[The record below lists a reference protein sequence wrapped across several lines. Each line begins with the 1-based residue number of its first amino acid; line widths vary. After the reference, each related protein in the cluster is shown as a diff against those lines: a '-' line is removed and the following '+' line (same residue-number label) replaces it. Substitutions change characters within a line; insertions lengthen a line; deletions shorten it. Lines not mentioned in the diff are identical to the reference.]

1 MLKGLIH
8 TTASADLMEKVDN
21 NEPIF
26 VSGRLLAK
34 LMLGKDNEGLIS
46 RREYLQYFSNFF
58 IETGKN
64 LIADGQS
71 GFGNEMAVWQ
81 TAYELG
87 NAGANYL
94 VINDQIWPSTS
105 IKISETV
112 SETDFINRIK
122 AAVDGG
128 EEFELKVIPKLEGF
142 DTYGYE
148 GLVYRIQLLL
158 KAGIK
163 QILVSRLDL
172 ESLKKIRNEQF
183 FSKLGFEISDSKI
196 IYQEVKDYGFAFLI
210 PTVPTINLIDQ
221 CENKMLQL

>member
-105 IKISETV
+105 IKIAETV
-112 SETDFINRIK
+112 SETDLINRIR

>member
-112 SETDFINRIK
+112 SETDFINRIR

>member
-105 IKISETV
+105 IKIAETV
-112 SETDFINRIK
+112 SETDLINRIR

-128 EEFELKVIPKLEGF
+128 EEFELKIIPKLEGF

-183 FSKLGFEISDSKI
+183 FPKLGFEISDSKI
-196 IYQEVKDYGFAFLI
+196 IYQEVKDYGFAFII

>member
-105 IKISETV
+105 IKIAETV
-112 SETDFINRIK
+112 SVTDLINRIR

-128 EEFELKVIPKLEGF
+128 EEFELKIIPKLEGF

>member
-105 IKISETV
+105 IKIAETV
-112 SETDFINRIK
+112 SETDFINRIR

-196 IYQEVKDYGFAFLI
+196 IYQEVKDYGFTFLI

>member
-105 IKISETV
+105 IKIAETV
-112 SETDFINRIK
+112 SETDFINRIR

-128 EEFELKVIPKLEGF
+128 EEFELKIIPKLEGF

>member
-105 IKISETV
+105 IKIAETV
-112 SETDFINRIK
+112 SETDLINRIR

-128 EEFELKVIPKLEGF
+128 EEFELKIIPKLEGF

>member
-105 IKISETV
+105 IKIAKTV
-112 SETDFINRIK
+112 SETDLINRIR

-128 EEFELKVIPKLEGF
+128 EEFELKIIPKLEGF

>member
-81 TAYELG
+81 TAHELG

-112 SETDFINRIK
+112 SETDFINRIR

>member
-105 IKISETV
+105 IKIAETV
-112 SETDFINRIK
+112 SETDFINRIR

-128 EEFELKVIPKLEGF
+128 EEFELKVIP
-142 DTYGYE
+142 
-148 GLVYRIQLLL
+148 
-158 KAGIK
+158 
-163 QILVSRLDL
+163 
-172 ESLKKIRNEQF
+172 
-183 FSKLGFEISDSKI
+183 
-196 IYQEVKDYGFAFLI
+196 
-210 PTVPTINLIDQ
+210 
-221 CENKMLQL
+221 

>member
-105 IKISETV
+105 IKIAETV
-112 SETDFINRIK
+112 SETDFINRIR

>member
-105 IKISETV
+105 IKIAETV
-112 SETDFINRIK
+112 SETDFINRIR

-221 CENKMLQL
+221 CENKM